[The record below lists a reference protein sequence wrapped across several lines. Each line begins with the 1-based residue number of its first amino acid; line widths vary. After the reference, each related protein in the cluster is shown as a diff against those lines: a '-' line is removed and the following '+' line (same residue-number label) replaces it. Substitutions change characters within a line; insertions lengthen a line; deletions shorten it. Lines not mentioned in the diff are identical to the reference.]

1 MAEEE
6 ARGEETAGEEK
17 EESPRMITGK
27 GLAEAFADLDKLLKK
42 FANTDCSTER
52 FSVTERGM
60 LSVRCLFLKREKPLA
75 GPSGGASEEAIVI
88 PRDDSS
94 MGVIAPLTFQS
105 HRMCR
110 WETVTL
116 VTRPHAAQAYVS

>member
-1 MAEEE
+1 M
-6 ARGEETAGEEK
+6 
-17 EESPRMITGK
+17 
-27 GLAEAFADLDKLLKK
+27 
-42 FANTDCSTER
+42 
-52 FSVTERGM
+52 
-60 LSVRCLFLKREKPLA
+60 FLKREKPLA

-116 VTRPHAAQAYVS
+116 VTRPRAAQAYVS